1 MNLES
6 AILAILSALPVPK
19 VDANEVNRIERL
31 ETIATAIATAT
42 NHATCRGEFAAKEC
56 KPIASEPEQ
65 VAAELIAIANAESA
79 LRSNVG
85 ADECGPHQCDPIKI
99 HGVVSHRARS
109 YWQLHRPKTWDD
121 ARWESIRGAS
131 LEATTEAAWTAAK
144 ILAGGHGVCHTTEG
158 AVTFYGV
165 GGMCHSYAF
174 DKAVTARAAAIVRVR
189 GKLWELTHAKGE

>member
-6 AILAILSALPVPK
+6 AILVVLSSLPVPK
-19 VDANEVNRIERL
+19 VDAQEVNRIERL
-31 ETIATAIATAT
+31 EVITNAIATAADR
-42 NHATCRGEFAAKEC
+42 ATCRGEFAVTTC
-56 KPIASEPEQ
+56 KPIANEPEQ

-85 ADECGPHQCDPIKI
+85 ADECGVHQCDPVKI
-99 HGVVSHRARS
+99 HGVISHRARS
-109 YWQLHRPKTWDD
+109 YWQLHRPKVWSD
-121 ARWESIRGAS
+121 ARWESIRGS
-131 LEATTEAAWTAAK
+131 SQEATTEAAWTAAK

-174 DKAVTARAAAIVRVR
+174 DKAAASRAAAIGRVR
-189 GKLWELTHAKGE
+189 GKLWALTHEASK